1 MNIRD
6 ISPLR
11 LRVEPEIK
19 AILKIIAKQEGRSL
33 NSEMVQRLKRTLIQ
47 DGLLSA

>member
-1 MNIRD
+1 MNVRD

-11 LRVEPEIK
+11 LRVDPEIK
-19 AILKIIAKQEGRSL
+19 EILKFIAKKEGRSL